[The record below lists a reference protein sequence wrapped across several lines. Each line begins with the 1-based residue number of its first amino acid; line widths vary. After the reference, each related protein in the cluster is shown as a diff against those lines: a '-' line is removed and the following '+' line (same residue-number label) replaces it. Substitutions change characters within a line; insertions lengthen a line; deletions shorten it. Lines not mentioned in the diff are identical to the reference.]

1 MKQAF
6 ELKQAMDQ
14 RKEENRKSDGAI
26 QDVDVKNGQKVA
38 GTAFSIAAGFSLDWD
53 SVAPGP
59 EKDSEG
65 SQAVPQH
72 ASGVSRDDEA
82 PRSGGLVLSSRG
94 CCPATNEQC
103 VVISSDDSCV
113 LLSSD
118 SSESAQEE
126 DELEVTDGGA
136 GAEIR
141 ALLQTGS
148 ELDEDQDSQSSNST
162 PVSRRAQASPK
173 AKRAAKLF
181 RCNGGGVGVSR
192 RGVGVSSS

>member
-1 MKQAF
+1 
-6 ELKQAMDQ
+6 MDQ
-14 RKEENRKSDGAI
+14 RKEEKRKSDGAF
-26 QDVDVKNGQKVA
+26 QENGQKVA
-38 GTAFSIAAGFSLDWD
+38 GTAFSMAAGFSLDWD

-126 DELEVTDGGA
+126 DELEVIRSTTFCSA
-136 GAEIR
+136 GSASR
-141 ALLQTGS
+141 W
-148 ELDEDQDSQSSNST
+148 T
-162 PVSRRAQASPK
+162 PSAASR
-173 AKRAAKLF
+173 
-181 RCNGGGVGVSR
+181 
-192 RGVGVSSS
+192 